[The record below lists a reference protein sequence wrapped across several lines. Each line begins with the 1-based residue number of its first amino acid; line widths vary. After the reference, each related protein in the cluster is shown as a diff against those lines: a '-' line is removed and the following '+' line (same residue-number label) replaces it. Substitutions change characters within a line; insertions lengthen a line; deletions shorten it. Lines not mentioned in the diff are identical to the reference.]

1 MKGIGQN
8 GGGLEDT
15 QADFAVEALG
25 KELRTEWIVE
35 ALQATGRD
43 SIRLRLLPARFV
55 IWFVILLGLHR
66 RVSYANLLEKVVGS
80 FWTQAHWPQEC
91 PPTTSALTKARDRL
105 GVKPVK
111 HLWQRSARE
120 WVRGT
125 PGLIFHGRRVC
136 AIDGSTCKT
145 ADVSGNHRHFGRP
158 GASRGRA
165 AYPQMRVALLVDIGQ
180 RLILGERHGPYSD
193 SEIQMARELLPQVEP
208 GSLVLIDRNFVD
220 YEFLWDLHARGADF
234 LVRIP
239 KKIKPRLV
247 KRLSP
252 GDAIVEVQIPRY
264 YRKLRPDM
272 PRTWTL
278 RMISYCPA
286 GGKETIR
293 LFTTLVQETEI
304 GKEEFAALYH
314 ERWGEETVIDELK
327 THLCGCQTV
336 NQAVMFRSRT
346 PARVEQE
353 WYGLLLAFNAV
364 RKTMSAAAQP
374 AQVYPCRLSFTA
386 AVERLREA
394 SYEMMRMPACRLMP
408 RYQRLLLQIARAVIP
423 ERPGRK
429 NPRAVKIKMSKFPL
443 KRSRCAA

>member
-1 MKGIGQN
+1 MKSIGQN
-8 GGGLEDT
+8 GATLEAERT
-15 QADFAVEALG
+15 DFAVEALG
-25 KELRTEWIVE
+25 KELRAEWIEE

-43 SIRLRLLPARFV
+43 SIRHRLLPARFV
-55 IWFVILLGLHR
+55 ILFVVVLGLYR
-66 RVSYANLLEKVVGS
+66 RVSYANLLEKMVGS
-80 FWTQAHWPQEC
+80 FWTAANWPQEC

-105 GVKPVK
+105 GVEPVK
-111 HLWQRSARE
+111 YLWQRSARE
-120 WVRGT
+120 WVNST
-125 PGLIFHGRRVC
+125 PGLIFHGRRVY

-145 ADVSGNHRHFGRP
+145 ADSPINRKHFGKP

-180 RLILGERHGPYSD
+180 RLIRGERHGAYSA
-193 SEIQMARELLPQVEP
+193 SEIQMARELLPQIEP
-208 GSLVLIDRNFVD
+208 GSLVLMDRYFVD
-220 YEFLWDLHARGADF
+220 YEFLWDLRARGADF

-239 KKIKPRLV
+239 KKIKPRLL
-247 KRLSP
+247 KRLGP
-252 GDAIVEVQIPRY
+252 GDALVEVQVPRY
-264 YRKLRPDM
+264 YRTLRPDM
-272 PRTWTL
+272 PRSWTL
-278 RMISYCPA
+278 RMISYLPA

-293 LFTTLVQETEI
+293 LFTTLVEETDI

-314 ERWGEETVIDELK
+314 ERWEEETVIDELK

-336 NQAVMFRSRT
+336 NQAVMFRSRA

-364 RKTMSAAAQP
+364 RKTMSAAAQT
-374 AQVYPCRLSFTA
+374 AQVCPCRLSFTA

-394 SYEMMRMPACRLMP
+394 SYEMMRLPACRLMA
-408 RYQRLLLQIARAVIP
+408 RYQRLLLQIARAVVP

-443 KRSRCAA
+443 KRSKRAA